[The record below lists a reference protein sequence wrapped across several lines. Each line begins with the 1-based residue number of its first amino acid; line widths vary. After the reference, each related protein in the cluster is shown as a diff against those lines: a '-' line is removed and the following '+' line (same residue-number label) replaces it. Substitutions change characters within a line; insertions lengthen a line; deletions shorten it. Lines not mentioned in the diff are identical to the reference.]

1 MKKACTL
8 QKCARTAP
16 PVPPF
21 SCKQIRSNKRKQEET
36 RQPHLSPDLR
46 QVRLNV
52 REREGERKRRK
63 QGCTS
68 SLFPGSERKDQ
79 TSPCLSPCSLR
90 RRRPREKKVTLK
102 RREKCGT
109 GAENNLLFLGHF

>member
-36 RQPHLSPDLR
+36 RQPHLPPDLR

-52 REREGERKRRK
+52 REREGERNGENKVARPLCSPVQNARIRPHHVSLPVLSVDVDLARK
-63 QGCTS
+63 
-68 SLFPGSERKDQ
+68 K
-79 TSPCLSPCSLR
+79 
-90 RRRPREKKVTLK
+90 
-102 RREKCGT
+102 
-109 GAENNLLFLGHF
+109 